1 MLTIPAV
8 LLQIATTAPYCQQPE
23 AVMAT
28 ITSII
33 GVSFMTMVLLL
44 SLFWMAA
51 QFFKRPEYESFVSI
65 ETHQLIVSA
74 VLFITVFGAVLFSC
88 EMSVKFAGGDPF
100 EIATGYLS
108 RISNNYALKAVLS
121 LEATKAF
128 TQYWGSM
135 SFRWGLT
142 VWGIATPAFPSF
154 LMIERVVDFLLMLI
168 TPFTA
173 SLMTQQ
179 LILEMIKGIAV
190 PFILPAGLVLRMY
203 PPTRSAGSFLMATAI
218 GFQIVYPYTYVMH
231 KMVVEKIM
239 TDAELDKTMGG
250 LFDDKQLEGGLWPW
264 AVFSEGFFDIKAML
278 FRPIDMTGFLLLQ
291 ALFLP
296 ALSITITVSFIKG
309 MAKFLSQKL
318 EG

>member
-1 MLTIPAV
+1 MLPIPTI
-8 LLQIATTAPYCQQPE
+8 LLQIATTAPLCQQPG
-23 AVMAT
+23 AVITT
-28 ITSII
+28 ISAII
-33 GVSFMTMVLLL
+33 GVSFATMIALL
-44 SLFWMAA
+44 SLFWMSA

-74 VLFITVFGAVLFSC
+74 ILFVTIFGAVLFSC
-88 EMSVKFAGGDPF
+88 EMSVAFAGGDPF
-100 EIATGYLS
+100 ELATGYLS

-142 VWGIATPAFPSF
+142 VWGVATPAFPSF

-179 LILEMIKGIAV
+179 LILEAIKGTAV
-190 PFILPAGLVLRMY
+190 AFILPAGLVLRMY
-203 PPTRSAGSFLMATAI
+203 PPTRGAGSFLMATAI

-231 KMVVEKIM
+231 KIVVEKM
-239 TDAELDKTMGG
+239 MADAELDDTMAGMFG
-250 LFDDKQLEGGLWPW
+250 DENLEGGLWPW
-264 AVFSEGFFDIKAML
+264 AVFSHGFFDIKAML

-296 ALSITITVSFIKG
+296 ALSIIITVSFIKG